1 MIYRII
7 FLLAGFLPSVPTL
20 VQAGAY
26 EDLLQ
31 AVELD
36 MPETV
41 ERLLI
46 RGVDPNTIDNEGSPI
61 LVRAIKNESFTVV
74 DVLLEQR
81 NLNLNQPNR
90 HGETALMYAALMGQE
105 TLVAKLVKLGAEIN
119 QPGWTALHYAA
130 SSGHTA
136 ICQFLLDH
144 KAQIDAL
151 SPNGTTPLMMAARDK
166 KRASVILLIKQGANS
181 TLINAAGFT
190 AADFAAR
197 VEDMELSDWLKRR
210 ENDYRQAHGMPEAGK
225 RP

>member
-1 MIYRII
+1 MLAAF
-7 FLLAGFLPSVPTL
+7 FLSAPIQ

-36 MPETV
+36 VTGTV

-61 LVRAIKNESFTVV
+61 LVRAIKNEAFAVV
-74 DVLLEQR
+74 DILLEQR

-90 HGETALMYAALMGQE
+90 FGETALMYAALMGQE
-105 TLVAKLVKLGAEIN
+105 TLVAKLVKLGAEVN

-130 SSGHTA
+130 SGGHTA
-136 ICQFLLDH
+136 ICQFLLDN
-144 KAQIDAL
+144 KAHIDAL

-166 KRASVILLIKQGANS
+166 KRATVILLIQQGANS

-210 ENDYRQAHGMPEAGK
+210 ENDYRKKYETVETGK
-225 RP
+225 SP